1 MKTII
6 ALVLFAFSSLSFAA
20 TLTIDNPSTQTW
32 VLIQNP
38 DIYPACDPHPGFPNT
53 CALPPQKKTEYTLP
67 DRYNLQT
74 FQLVSNQ
81 DSTLYSSHSAG
92 DSEVV
97 KGETNNLA
105 YPLHGSAN
113 YSYSNE
119 TPKKQLLGCNTINR
133 DAVSVQIVIG
143 DAIDITCKTK
153 EDNFIRWVDGSS
165 DANMTIT
172 IRDL

>member
-6 ALVLFAFSSLSFAA
+6 ALAVFSFSSLSFAA
-20 TLTIDNPSTQTW
+20 TLTIDNQSTQTW
-32 VLIQNP
+32 ALIQNSS
-38 DIYPACDPHPGFPNT
+38 IYPACDHHPGFPNT
-53 CALPPQKKTEYTLP
+53 CALPPQNRTEYTLP
-67 DRYNLQT
+67 DRYNLQS

-81 DSTLYSSHSAG
+81 HSSDAAE
-92 DSEVV
+92 DDDVM

-113 YSYSNE
+113 YSYSNANF
-119 TPKKQLLGCNTINR
+119 KKQLLGCDTVNR

-143 DAIDITCKTK
+143 DAVDITCKTK
-153 EDNFIRWVDGSS
+153 DDTFIRWVDGSS
-165 DANMTIT
+165 DADMTIT